1 MMDGQ
6 TLWTIIQV
14 ILGSGIISSLV
25 LWLTS
30 RHKPSVDTGHLTVEF
45 MSQVMQDNKDLRSRV
60 DNLEAKVEDLQ
71 ASVRAKDREVDR
83 LNRDMTTVAEALWQ
97 QHEWQEAGATP
108 PPPTIATA
116 AVELLHRRRGDS
128 VLPDG

>member
-1 MMDGQ
+1 MDGQ

-60 DNLEAKVEDLQ
+60 DNLEVKVGNLQ

-83 LNRDMTTVAEALWQ
+83 LNRDMATVAEALWV
-97 QHEWQEAGATP
+97 QHEWQENGATP
-108 PPPTIATA
+108 PPPTIGADA
-116 AVELLHRRRGDS
+116 LRLLHQRRATD
-128 VLPDG
+128 